1 MTARAGER
9 YRPTTGRTLPGMTAA
24 DPAMPT
30 LVATV
35 LDSPRPLELARF
47 YGALTGWTVF
57 EDDDSWARVR
67 PDDGPGLSVQ
77 LEPEYV
83 PPTWPGRSDAPGM
96 QLHLDFLVED
106 LPAAV
111 ARAIAPAAPAATEMG
126 TNRIAD
132 GGQTA
137 IGTAASVPASTE
149 VATTCTARE
158 RTGRIT
164 RPSDHV
170 NGNATRTAPKAN
182 TAVRPSIQTTQS
194 SIWPTTSYQGPPP
207 TPMPSVSDTSEV
219 PDNPRSRTIGSVT
232 PTSHPYARI
241 SSHQLSA
248 HVRVPF
254 WRSVIMRGARRRC
267 RRSR

>member
-111 ARAIAPAAPAATEMG
+111 ARAEGLGARQAAWQPTE
-126 TNRIAD
+126 D
-132 GGQTA
+132 
-137 IGTAASVPASTE
+137 
-149 VATTCTARE
+149 
-158 RTGRIT
+158 
-164 RPSDHV
+164 
-170 NGNATRTAPKAN
+170 
-182 TAVRPSIQTTQS
+182 
-194 SIWPTTSYQGPPP
+194 
-207 TPMPSVSDTSEV
+207 
-219 PDNPRSRTIGSVT
+219 
-232 PTSHPYARI
+232 
-241 SSHQLSA
+241 
-248 HVRVPF
+248 VRVMLDPDGHPF
-254 WRSVIMRGARRRC
+254 CLFLPGA
-267 RRSR
+267 